1 MRKWVRLALT
11 LYPVLGPLGHR
22 AKKHRRHPE
31 RKTQVECFEDV
42 KRIAAKANK
51 RGFHAVFFEE
61 GKENLPKG
69 QVLFTCNHVSDFDP
83 RAALCVIDRPIAF
96 LSKKEVRKMPIFGW
110 IVDYLGSTFIDR
122 NDLRSE
128 IKAFRAIKSQLET
141 EKELSYFVFPEGTRS
156 QGPEFNLDPYHAGTF
171 KIAIHNQ
178 LPICPVVRYFPER
191 VFNQHYHYHKYPIQV
206 RYLKPIYPE
215 EYNERTNQEIAQK
228 VHDETLAALEERK
241 KKDPRLV
248 KELNGYSDKKLNKV
262 LHYNKVTKKS

>member
-156 QGPEFNLDPYHAGTF
+156 QFSSLSCRNL
-171 KIAIHNQ
+171 
-178 LPICPVVRYFPER
+178 
-191 VFNQHYHYHKYPIQV
+191 
-206 RYLKPIYPE
+206 
-215 EYNERTNQEIAQK
+215 
-228 VHDETLAALEERK
+228 
-241 KKDPRLV
+241 
-248 KELNGYSDKKLNKV
+248 
-262 LHYNKVTKKS
+262 

>member
-1 MRKWVRLALT
+1 MRKWVRLALS
-11 LYPVLGPLGHR
+11 LYPVLGPLAHR
-22 AKKHRRHPE
+22 GKKHHKNPGD
-31 RKTQVECFEDV
+31 KSQIECFNDV
-42 KRIAAKANK
+42 INCAAKANK
-51 RGFHAVFFEE
+51 RGFHAVFYEE

-96 LSKKEVRKMPIFGW
+96 LSKKEVRKRPFFGW

-128 IKAFRAIKSQLET
+128 VKAFRAIKDQLAK

-156 QGPEFNLDPYHAGTF
+156 QGPEFRLAPYHAGTF
-171 KIAIHNQ
+171 KIASHSQI
-178 LPICPVVRYFPER
+178 PICPVARYFPER

-215 EYNERTNQEIAQK
+215 EYNERTNQEIAIRVQE
-228 VHDETLAALEERK
+228 ETFAALEERK
-241 KKDPRLV
+241 KKDPQLV
-248 KELNGYSDKKLNKV
+248 KDLNHYSDKKLKKV